1 MPSKSA
7 SRSKSKTY
15 TVLKQPTLLK
25 NKPLSKQGKQMRTS
39 RPPAELAAKYAM
51 ALYSKL
57 YKQVASIFLYRKG
70 TVSRYSITFKTKS
83 GKKCAN
89 AKLTSRSVCK
99 VTPGIPGKSRS
110 CQPYGSRA
118 KKALIAKSKDLSK
131 SKSKLSKARKSLSSV
146 KKNVTKAKIAVCKA
160 KSGSS
165 KEKCAKKNLKKMSK
179 ELTRARNGVDKL
191 KAAVKKKTKSL
202 SRAKKSLSKS

>member
-1 MPSKSA
+1 MPSRSA

-15 TVLKQPTLLK
+15 TILRQPTLLK
-25 NKPLSKQGKQMRTS
+25 NKTLSKQGKEMRTS
-39 RPPAELAAKYAM
+39 GPPSELAAKYAM
-51 ALYSKL
+51 ALYAKK
-57 YKQVASIFLYRKG
+57 YKQVSSIFLYRKG
-70 TVSRYSITFKTKS
+70 TVYRYNITFKTKS

-99 VTPGIPGKSRS
+99 VTPGRAGKSRS

-118 KKALIAKSKDLSK
+118 KKALIAKSKALSE
-131 SKSKLSKARKSLSSV
+131 SKCKLNKARKSLSSA
-146 KKNVTKAKIAVCKA
+146 KKHVTKAKIAVCKA

-165 KEKCAKKNLKKMSK
+165 KQKCAKKKLKKMSK
-179 ELTRARNGVDKL
+179 ELTLAQKGVDKL

-202 SRAKKSLSKS
+202 SRAKKSLSKP